1 MMGNNFQTKKS
12 DWVDDQFEGFG
23 TLFNENPEK
32 LWEPF
37 DCSDFDEIGEFWL
50 QYEGEFRG
58 DNKVILSLQK
68 EIFINLYPLIS

>member
-1 MMGNNFQTKKS
+1 MYGSTETKCTEKVYYIIVTESLRTMGNNFKTIKS
-12 DWVDDQFEGFG
+12 DWVEDQFEGFG

-50 QYEGEFRG
+50 QYEC
-58 DNKVILSLQK
+58 
-68 EIFINLYPLIS
+68 